1 MHHRGTE
8 DTTDNK
14 NNFCSESYRQKIVPA
29 SDCCPFNIPP
39 ASLAFAAMRAPTCGF
54 LIAMTL
60 ASALAPAQARA
71 QASPYIP
78 LDDPRLPLMEHLIA
92 RGVVEDPSPM
102 ARPFRRAD
110 ALRVLAN
117 ADTSDS
123 SSLTLI
129 QRVREQFAERTGN
142 SWSIEVRAGGQAYSH
157 PRQDLLHPV
166 GTSGTRPYAELR
178 GAATFG
184 SIVLVTRPVIEPRLN
199 DDPDWPGRRDA
210 DVPARTADAYL
221 SAQFKYGSVFYGQM
235 GRNWGPVD
243 LPGIP
248 LSNYGY
254 DRQGL
259 GLEVGTRTLRLSALA
274 TELQDELDSLG
285 RTVHR
290 YYFVHR
296 LQARF
301 SRRFS
306 LALWEGVV
314 LAGADRNFETR
325 YRNPLSVSYLAN
337 TIGLG
342 DRGNVLLGADVRWQA
357 FGRTTFN
364 AQLALDDFWYR
375 NRQRNRDRWA
385 FTLGAEGPL
394 LKDAAWHALY
404 TQVSSLAFRSF
415 NSTEN
420 FTDAGVGIGRNFS
433 DQDQLSLK
441 VTLPVRDRW
450 LLSPELTLLRQGEG
464 RINDPYPQPDAN
476 GVLATPA
483 LFIGIVERTYRAALG
498 LTGAT
503 GPLELTANAGVHH
516 VVNRAHQAGR
526 TVNRFEGRIQAT
538 VGFSRGGV
546 LQ

>member
-1 MHHRGTE
+1 M
-8 DTTDNK
+8 
-14 NNFCSESYRQKIVPA
+14 A
-29 SDCCPFNIPP
+29 
-39 ASLAFAAMRAPTCGF
+39 
-54 LIAMTL
+54 L
-60 ASALAPAQARA
+60 ASVFAPVRARA
-71 QASPYIP
+71 QASQYIP
-78 LDDPRLPLMEHLIA
+78 LDDPRLPLLEHLIA
-92 RGVVEDPSPM
+92 RGAVEDPSPM
-102 ARPFRRAD
+102 VRPFRRAD
-110 ALRVLAN
+110 ARRVLAN
-117 ADTSDS
+117 ADTTAPA
-123 SSLTLI
+123 SLALI
-129 QRVREQFAERTGN
+129 RRVREDFTERSGN
-142 SWSIEVRAGGQAYSH
+142 SWLVEVRAGGQAYSH

-166 GTSGTRPYAELR
+166 GASGARPYAELR
-178 GAATFG
+178 GAAVFG
-184 SIVLVTRPVIEPRLN
+184 NILLVTRPVVEPRLKN
-199 DDPDWPGRRDA
+199 DPDWPGRRDA

-254 DRQGL
+254 ERQGL
-259 GLEVGTRTLRLSALA
+259 ALEVGTRTVRLSALA

-296 LQARF
+296 LHAAFSQRF
-301 SRRFS
+301 SV
-306 LALWEGVV
+306 ALWEGVV

-357 FGRTTFN
+357 LGRTTFN

-375 NRQRNRDRWA
+375 NRRRNRDRWA
-385 FTLGAEGPL
+385 FTLGAKGPL
-394 LKDAAWHALY
+394 LNNAAWHALY
-404 TQVSSLAFRSF
+404 TQVSSLALRTF
-415 NSTEN
+415 NSADN
-420 FTDAGVGIGRNFS
+420 FTDAGIGIGRNFS
-433 DQDQLSLK
+433 DQDQLSFK
-441 VTLPVRDRW
+441 VTLPVRDHW

-464 RINDPYPQPDAN
+464 EINDPYPLPDAN

-483 LFIGIVERTYRAALG
+483 LFIGIVERTYRAAIG
-498 LTGAT
+498 LTGAA
-503 GPLELTANAGVHH
+503 GPLELTANAGFHH
-516 VVNRAHQAGR
+516 VVNRGHQQGR

-538 VGFSRGGV
+538 VGFSQGGV